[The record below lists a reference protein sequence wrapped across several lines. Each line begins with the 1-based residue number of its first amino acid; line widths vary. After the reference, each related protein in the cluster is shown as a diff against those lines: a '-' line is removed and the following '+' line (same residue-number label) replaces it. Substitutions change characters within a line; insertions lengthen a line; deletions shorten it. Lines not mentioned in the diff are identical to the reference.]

1 MTNFE
6 KQKYYQNKS
15 KFNGVYSKTSLPKIK
30 DGIYVINLHEYK
42 SMGTNW
48 AAIIVLNDIVTYFD
62 SLGVKFIPQEIEKFI
77 GNKNITTMMCGYL
90 CIGFINFML

>member
-1 MTNFE
+1 
-6 KQKYYQNKS
+6 
-15 KFNGVYSKTSLPKIK
+15 
-30 DGIYVINLHEYK
+30 
-42 SMGTNW
+42 MGTNW

-90 CIGFINFML
+90 CIGFINFMLYRKKFLEYTNFFTRKEYGKNGRKILKYFK